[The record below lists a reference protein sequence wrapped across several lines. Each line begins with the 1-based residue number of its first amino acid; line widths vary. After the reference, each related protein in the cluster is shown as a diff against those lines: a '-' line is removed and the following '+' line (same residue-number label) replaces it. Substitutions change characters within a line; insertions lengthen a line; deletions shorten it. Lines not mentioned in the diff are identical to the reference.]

1 MRKPAICILLAF
13 IILMLSACG
22 GKNEYTV
29 HNDTQNETAD
39 RESEQDIEALYLVN
53 TSSMIFHLPTC
64 SSAKRTDGKNLEY
77 SSDEDFLLRHGYRP
91 CSVCLKSTDNTV

>member
-1 MRKPAICILLAF
+1 MRKTAICILLAF
-13 IILMLSACG
+13 IILILSACG

-29 HNDTQNETAD
+29 HNGTQNETAV
-39 RESEQDIEALYLVN
+39 REEDAEALYLVN
-53 TSSMIFHLPTC
+53 TSSMIYHLPTC
-64 SSAKRTDGKNLEY
+64 KSAQRTDGKNLEY

>member
-1 MRKPAICILLAF
+1 MRKTAICILLAF
-13 IILMLSACG
+13 IILILSACG

-29 HNDTQNETAD
+29 HNDTQNETAV
-39 RESEQDIEALYLVN
+39 REEDTEILYLVN
-53 TSSMIFHLPTC
+53 TSSMIYHLPTC
-64 SSAKRTDGKNLEY
+64 KSAQRTDVKNLEY

>member
-1 MRKPAICILLAF
+1 MRKTAICILLAF
-13 IILMLSACG
+13 IILTLSACG

-29 HNDTQNETAD
+29 HNDTQNETAV
-39 RESEQDIEALYLVN
+39 REEDTEILYLVN
-53 TSSMIFHLPTC
+53 TSSMIYHLPTC
-64 SSAKRTDGKNLEY
+64 KSAQRTDGKNLEY